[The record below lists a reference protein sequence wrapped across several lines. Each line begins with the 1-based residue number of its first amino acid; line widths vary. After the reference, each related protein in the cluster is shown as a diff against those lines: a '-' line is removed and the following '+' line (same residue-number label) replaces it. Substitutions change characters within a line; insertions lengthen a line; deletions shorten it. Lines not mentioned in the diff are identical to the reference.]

1 MKLLVVFVSTI
12 LVCNAAPAIWNLQ
25 PTVYSSWPVA
35 PLVAAPA
42 VTQYHA
48 QDELGQYSYG

>member
-1 MKLLVVFVSTI
+1 MRFLIVLVSTI
-12 LVCNAAPAIWNLQ
+12 LACQAAPSLLTYQ
-25 PTVYSSWPVA
+25 PTLYNSWP
-35 PLVAAPA
+35 LVSAVPA